1 MKIVRKSIVTLLTL
15 CGSVASVFSQIAA
28 IDVDKGVQKNS
39 VDEVVI
45 VFKMHFDIGY
55 TDWAESVLQKYA
67 TSMMDETLQSVRE
80 TEILPEEDQFVWTL
94 PGWPMKYML
103 ENTSEDH
110 KQALDTAL
118 RRGRFKVH
126 ALPFTFETESSDLET
141 LVRGMDFSSRI
152 NRKYGFALPRGAK
165 LTDVPSHSWVLPTLL
180 TQAGV
185 KILHIGCNPGS
196 KSPDVPTLFWWEGP
210 DGSRLL
216 TFNWAEYYGSGVLPP
231 ANWPYKTWLAMI
243 HTHENTGA
251 PKPEEVA
258 AVLKEAREKLPN
270 AKIRIG
276 QLEDFYDALMR
287 ENPELPVIRGDMPD
301 TWIHG
306 YMSMPREVKKNKSLQ
321 RSIYVEEALNTQL
334 RQWGLDAEPVISY
347 IDKAIEQT
355 LLFDEH
361 SFGLAMSHG
370 HQASWKYGDDFWQE
384 RAQGKYDF
392 IETSWY
398 EKEDRIH
405 HAERLVI
412 PSLRK
417 DLRRLASQIAVEG
430 KRVMVYNP
438 LPWKRSGQVDLF
450 MDVYMKGFKVYG
462 LRDEET
468 GEVILADNEGN
479 DLSFYAQ
486 NVPSLGYKTYSVLTE
501 PIKVPERKSSIH
513 EEEDVI
519 ENDFFLIKINREN
532 GSLLSVWDKH
542 LQKEMVDTK
551 GTYGFCEYVHEKF
564 GAAEIER
571 YNNSYVKPGQHGW
584 ADQEMT
590 RPVDKSLKYTM
601 QRGTVQHIKYEKN
614 AHAVKAT
621 VFCRTEA
628 DDDYLLSYTLE
639 DNSPYVKIGWC
650 LRNKPAEP
658 QPEAGWLAFPFKVGQ
673 PTFRLGRIGSIV
685 NPATDFVKNTNHD
698 YYFVN
703 TGLAVLN
710 HQGDGFGLNTPNAP
724 AVSLDRPGLFRFSS
738 DFVPEQPNVFV
749 NLFNNQWGTN
759 FTEWIEGGLSAQ
771 IYLWSIFSY
780 ENEKSLITPTEETR
794 VPLMGVYWDG
804 KAGNLPS
811 LKSGISLSRKGILI
825 TAYGPNRDGKGDI
838 LRLWEQ
844 TGESGKCT
852 ISFPEKT
859 YQKAQPCNLR
869 GEPIGEPIE
878 IEQLQLHVEV
888 NAYQPL
894 SLILLK

>member
-1 MKIVRKSIVTLLTL
+1 
-15 CGSVASVFSQIAA
+15 
-28 IDVDKGVQKNS
+28 
-39 VDEVVI
+39 
-45 VFKMHFDIGY
+45 
-55 TDWAESVLQKYA
+55 
-67 TSMMDETLQSVRE
+67 
-80 TEILPEEDQFVWTL
+80 
-94 PGWPMKYML
+94 
-103 ENTSEDH
+103 
-110 KQALDTAL
+110 
-118 RRGRFKVH
+118 
-126 ALPFTFETESSDLET
+126 
-141 LVRGMDFSSRI
+141 
-152 NRKYGFALPRGAK
+152 
-165 LTDVPSHSWVLPTLL
+165 
-180 TQAGV
+180 
-185 KILHIGCNPGS
+185 
-196 KSPDVPTLFWWEGP
+196 
-210 DGSRLL
+210 
-216 TFNWAEYYGSGVLPP
+216 
-231 ANWPYKTWLAMI
+231 MI

-468 GEVILADNEGN
+468 GKVILADNEGN

-628 DDDYLLSYTLE
+628 GDDYLLSYTLE
-639 DNSPYVKIGWC
+639 DNSPYVKIGWS

-771 IYLWSIFSY
+771 IYLWSISSY

-844 TGESGKCT
+844 TGESVKCT

-878 IEQLQLHVEV
+878 IEQQQLHVEV

>member
-276 QLEDFYDALMR
+276 QLEDFYDALMK

-334 RQWGLDAEPVISY
+334 RKWGLDAEPVISY

-621 VFCRTEA
+621 VFCRTEVG
-628 DDDYLLSYTLE
+628 DDYLLSYTLE

-771 IYLWSIFSY
+771 IYLWSISSY

-878 IEQLQLHVEV
+878 IEQQQLHVEV

>member
-15 CGSVASVFSQIAA
+15 CASVASVFSQIAA

-468 GEVILADNEGN
+468 GKVILADNEGN

-628 DDDYLLSYTLE
+628 GDDYLLSYTLE
-639 DNSPYVKIGWC
+639 DNSPYVKIGWS

-724 AVSLDRPGLFRFSS
+724 AVSLDRPGLFHFSS

-771 IYLWSIFSY
+771 IYLWSISSY

-844 TGESGKCT
+844 TGESVKCT

-878 IEQLQLHVEV
+878 IEQQQLHVEV

>member
-370 HQASWKYGDDFWQE
+370 HQAFWKYGDEFWQE

-628 DDDYLLSYTLE
+628 GDDYLLSYTLE

-738 DFVPEQPNVFV
+738 DFVPKQPNVFV

-771 IYLWSIFSY
+771 IYLWSISSY

-878 IEQLQLHVEV
+878 IEQQQLHVEV

>member
-276 QLEDFYDALMR
+276 QLEDFYDALMK

-334 RQWGLDAEPVISY
+334 RKWGLDAEPVISY

-628 DDDYLLSYTLE
+628 GDDYLLSYTLE

-771 IYLWSIFSY
+771 IYLWSISSY

-878 IEQLQLHVEV
+878 IKQQQLHVEV

>member
-771 IYLWSIFSY
+771 IYLWSISSY

-878 IEQLQLHVEV
+878 IEQQQLHVEV

>member
-392 IETSWY
+392 IETSW
-398 EKEDRIH
+398 
-405 HAERLVI
+405 VFP
-412 PSLRK
+412 PS
-417 DLRRLASQIAVEG
+417 
-430 KRVMVYNP
+430 
-438 LPWKRSGQVDLF
+438 
-450 MDVYMKGFKVYG
+450 
-462 LRDEET
+462 T
-468 GEVILADNEGN
+468 
-479 DLSFYAQ
+479 
-486 NVPSLGYKTYSVLTE
+486 
-501 PIKVPERKSSIH
+501 
-513 EEEDVI
+513 
-519 ENDFFLIKINREN
+519 
-532 GSLLSVWDKH
+532 
-542 LQKEMVDTK
+542 
-551 GTYGFCEYVHEKF
+551 
-564 GAAEIER
+564 
-571 YNNSYVKPGQHGW
+571 
-584 ADQEMT
+584 
-590 RPVDKSLKYTM
+590 
-601 QRGTVQHIKYEKN
+601 
-614 AHAVKAT
+614 
-621 VFCRTEA
+621 
-628 DDDYLLSYTLE
+628 
-639 DNSPYVKIGWC
+639 
-650 LRNKPAEP
+650 
-658 QPEAGWLAFPFKVGQ
+658 
-673 PTFRLGRIGSIV
+673 
-685 NPATDFVKNTNHD
+685 
-698 YYFVN
+698 
-703 TGLAVLN
+703 
-710 HQGDGFGLNTPNAP
+710 
-724 AVSLDRPGLFRFSS
+724 
-738 DFVPEQPNVFV
+738 
-749 NLFNNQWGTN
+749 
-759 FTEWIEGGLSAQ
+759 SA
-771 IYLWSIFSY
+771 L
-780 ENEKSLITPTEETR
+780 
-794 VPLMGVYWDG
+794 
-804 KAGNLPS
+804 
-811 LKSGISLSRKGILI
+811 
-825 TAYGPNRDGKGDI
+825 
-838 LRLWEQ
+838 
-844 TGESGKCT
+844 
-852 ISFPEKT
+852 
-859 YQKAQPCNLR
+859 
-869 GEPIGEPIE
+869 
-878 IEQLQLHVEV
+878 
-888 NAYQPL
+888 
-894 SLILLK
+894 

>member
-628 DDDYLLSYTLE
+628 GDDYLLSYTLE

-738 DFVPEQPNVFV
+738 DFVPKQPNVFV

-771 IYLWSIFSY
+771 IYLWSISSY

-878 IEQLQLHVEV
+878 IEQQQLHVEV

>member
-417 DLRRLASQIAVEG
+417 DLIRLASQIAVEG

-628 DDDYLLSYTLE
+628 GDDYLLSYTLE

-658 QPEAGWLAFPFKVGQ
+658 QPEAG
-673 PTFRLGRIGSIV
+673 
-685 NPATDFVKNTNHD
+685 
-698 YYFVN
+698 
-703 TGLAVLN
+703 
-710 HQGDGFGLNTPNAP
+710 
-724 AVSLDRPGLFRFSS
+724 
-738 DFVPEQPNVFV
+738 
-749 NLFNNQWGTN
+749 
-759 FTEWIEGGLSAQ
+759 
-771 IYLWSIFSY
+771 
-780 ENEKSLITPTEETR
+780 
-794 VPLMGVYWDG
+794 
-804 KAGNLPS
+804 
-811 LKSGISLSRKGILI
+811 
-825 TAYGPNRDGKGDI
+825 
-838 LRLWEQ
+838 
-844 TGESGKCT
+844 
-852 ISFPEKT
+852 
-859 YQKAQPCNLR
+859 
-869 GEPIGEPIE
+869 
-878 IEQLQLHVEV
+878 
-888 NAYQPL
+888 
-894 SLILLK
+894 

>member
-771 IYLWSIFSY
+771 IYLWSISSY

>member
-628 DDDYLLSYTLE
+628 GDDYLLSYTLE

-698 YYFVN
+698 YNICLLHDKYYF
-703 TGLAVLN
+703 
-710 HQGDGFGLNTPNAP
+710 
-724 AVSLDRPGLFRFSS
+724 RP
-738 DFVPEQPNVFV
+738 
-749 NLFNNQWGTN
+749 
-759 FTEWIEGGLSAQ
+759 
-771 IYLWSIFSY
+771 Y
-780 ENEKSLITPTEETR
+780 
-794 VPLMGVYWDG
+794 
-804 KAGNLPS
+804 
-811 LKSGISLSRKGILI
+811 
-825 TAYGPNRDGKGDI
+825 
-838 LRLWEQ
+838 
-844 TGESGKCT
+844 
-852 ISFPEKT
+852 
-859 YQKAQPCNLR
+859 
-869 GEPIGEPIE
+869 
-878 IEQLQLHVEV
+878 
-888 NAYQPL
+888 
-894 SLILLK
+894 

>member
-15 CGSVASVFSQIAA
+15 CGSVASVFSQIVA

-628 DDDYLLSYTLE
+628 GDDYLLSYTLE

-771 IYLWSIFSY
+771 IYLWSISSY

-878 IEQLQLHVEV
+878 IEQQQLHVEV

>member
-110 KQALDTAL
+110 KQALDSAL

-196 KSPDVPTLFWWEGP
+196 KSPDVPALFWWEGP

-231 ANWPYKTWLAMI
+231 ANWPYKTWMAMI

-334 RQWGLDAEPVISY
+334 RQWGLDAEPVIAY
-347 IDKAIEQT
+347 IDKAVEQT

-398 EKEDRIH
+398 EKEDHIH

-438 LPWKRSGQVDLF
+438 LPWERSGLVDLF
-450 MDVYMKGFKVYG
+450 MDVYQKDFQVYG
-462 LRDEET
+462 LQDIET
-468 GEVILADNEGN
+468 GEIIAVENDGN
-479 DLSFYAQ
+479 DLSFYAM
-486 NVPSLGYKTYSVLTE
+486 NVPSMGYKTYSVLTE
-501 PIKVPERKSSIH
+501 PIKVPERKSSIR

-542 LQKEMVDTK
+542 QQKEMVDTK

-590 RPVDKSLKYTM
+590 RPVDKSLKYAM
-601 QRGTVQHIKYEKN
+601 QRGKVRHIKYEKN

-628 DDDYLLSYTLE
+628 GDDYLLSYTLE
-639 DNSPYVKIGWC
+639 DNSPYVKIGWS

-738 DFVPEQPNVFV
+738 DFVPKQPNVFV

-771 IYLWSIFSY
+771 VYLWSISSY

-794 VPLMGVYWDG
+794 VPLMGVYWNG

-878 IEQLQLHVEV
+878 IEQQQLHVEV

>member
-15 CGSVASVFSQIAA
+15 CASVASVFSQIAA

-468 GEVILADNEGN
+468 GKVILADNEGN

-628 DDDYLLSYTLE
+628 GDDYLLSYTLE
-639 DNSPYVKIGWC
+639 DNSPYVKIGWS

-771 IYLWSIFSY
+771 IYLWSISSY

-844 TGESGKCT
+844 TGESVKCT

-878 IEQLQLHVEV
+878 IEQQQLHVEV

>member
-673 PTFRLGRIGSIV
+673 PTFRLGRIE
-685 NPATDFVKNTNHD
+685 
-698 YYFVN
+698 Y
-703 TGLAVLN
+703 
-710 HQGDGFGLNTPNAP
+710 
-724 AVSLDRPGLFRFSS
+724 
-738 DFVPEQPNVFV
+738 
-749 NLFNNQWGTN
+749 
-759 FTEWIEGGLSAQ
+759 
-771 IYLWSIFSY
+771 
-780 ENEKSLITPTEETR
+780 
-794 VPLMGVYWDG
+794 
-804 KAGNLPS
+804 
-811 LKSGISLSRKGILI
+811 
-825 TAYGPNRDGKGDI
+825 
-838 LRLWEQ
+838 
-844 TGESGKCT
+844 C
-852 ISFPEKT
+852 
-859 YQKAQPCNLR
+859 
-869 GEPIGEPIE
+869 
-878 IEQLQLHVEV
+878 
-888 NAYQPL
+888 
-894 SLILLK
+894 